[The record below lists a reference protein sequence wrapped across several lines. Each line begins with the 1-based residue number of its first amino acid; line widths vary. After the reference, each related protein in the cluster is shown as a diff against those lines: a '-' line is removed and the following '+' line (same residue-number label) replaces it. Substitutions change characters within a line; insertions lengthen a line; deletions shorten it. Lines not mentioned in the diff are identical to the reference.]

1 MAKPVKK
8 KIDPRVKEVLQKQGF
23 DWQECLWDCHGT
35 WVMYHKYIEIAAA
48 QNKITYDLH
57 EVEFDTKNKIAVV
70 KCNARLGDKTI
81 TTYGEAAP
89 HNCKN
94 TYTAAMAEKRAVDR
108 AVLKLLG
115 LHGFI
120 YSEDE
125 IDETKPTVETEAEKW
140 SEDLLG
146 NIYSLVHQFTDEK
159 VKKEFWFSLDPVH
172 QEQLREMIAEVKED
186 YEQSSKK

>member
-1 MAKPVKK
+1 MSK
-8 KIDPRVKEVLQKQGF
+8 KIDDRVKKVLQEQGF
-23 DWQECLWDCHGT
+23 DWKECLWDCHGT
-35 WVMYHKYIEIAAA
+35 WVMYHKWIEVAAA

-94 TYTAAMAEKRAVDR
+94 LYTVAMAEKRSVDR

-125 IDETKPTVETEAEKW
+125 IDNVKAEPEPKPKKLSQEAIEHYVTEMKKL
-140 SEDLLG
+140 SENDKQA
-146 NIYSLVHQFTDEK
+146 YWKSLDANVRNQIREFTDD
-159 VKKEFWFSLDPVH
+159 L
-172 QEQLREMIAEVKED
+172 A
-186 YEQSSKK
+186 SK

>member
-1 MAKPVKK
+1 MANKPTK
-8 KIDPRVKEVLQKQGF
+8 KIDERVKKVLQEQGF
-23 DWQECLWDCHGT
+23 DWKECLWDCHGT

-70 KCNARLGDKTI
+70 KCVATLKDQTVS
-81 TTYGEAAP
+81 TYGEAAP
-89 HNCKN
+89 GNCKN
-94 TYTAAMAEKRAVDR
+94 VYTAAMAEKRAVDR

-125 IDETKPTVETEAEKW
+125 IDRDPPPPAEPKLKAVPDLSIAEHIDVLKNLATK
-140 SEDLLG
+140 DLRLKYWYKLHP
-146 NIYSLVHQFTDEK
+146 NVRTAIRKETDE
-159 VKKEFWFSLDPVH
+159 FAS
-172 QEQLREMIAEVKED
+172 
-186 YEQSSKK
+186 

>member
-1 MAKPVKK
+1 MAKK
-8 KIDPRVKEVLQKQGF
+8 KIDDRVKEVLQKQGF

-35 WVMYHKYIEIAAA
+35 WVMYHKWIEIAAA
-48 QNKITYDLH
+48 QNNIQYELH
-57 EVEFDTKNKIAVV
+57 EVEFDTKNKIAVI
-70 KCNARLGDKTI
+70 KCVAKLKDQTV

-94 TYTAAMAEKRAVDR
+94 SYTVAMAEKRAVDR

-125 IDETKPTVETEAEKW
+125 IDRPETKPQIKKISRGTAEHHITEMKKLDDKTKKEYWRRLTPDARDQIRE
-140 SEDLLG
+140 
-146 NIYSLVHQFTDEK
+146 YTDE
-159 VKKEFWFSLDPVH
+159 F
-172 QEQLREMIAEVKED
+172 A
-186 YEQSSKK
+186 SK